1 MSSDIQETAD
11 SLNNHVMDDGETE
24 PGEIEG
30 ACQSTSNNRQRIGA
44 EAPQIEGKR
53 KAKTLRAYCRALSG
67 IVITLI
73 AVLLVS
79 LLFFSQSVVSFFSR
93 KQQMRE
99 SLV

>member
-24 PGEIEG
+24 ASEIEG
-30 ACQSTSNNRQRIGA
+30 AGKSTSNNRQRIGA
-44 EAPQIEGKR
+44 EAPQIEGKP

-67 IVITLI
+67 ILITLI

-93 KQQMRE
+93 KQQIRQ